1 LSITEKMKWGEKY
14 RCNSENKIPQKLQ
27 NKWLEKWSIFPDS
40 ARILDLASG
49 LGANA
54 LYMASQGKNVVA
66 IDIAEDALFALKK
79 NASSKKLNLDLVVA
93 DLDLFFLPEN
103 YFDGVICFY
112 YLNRKLFGEIR
123 KSLKSGGLFIMETY
137 LETQLNNSCV
147 NQRHKLKQ
155 KELLFEFRDFEVLGY
170 IEETSYGIALEDNNQ
185 LNSIAKFCA
194 RKR

>member
-1 LSITEKMKWGEKY
+1 MSITEKKKWGEKY
-14 RCNSENKIPQKLQ
+14 RCSLQKKIAPRTQH
-27 NKWLEKWSIFPDS
+27 KWLERWNIFPNS

-49 LGANA
+49 LGANS
-54 LYMASQGKNVVA
+54 LYLASQGKNVLA
-66 IDIAEDALFALKK
+66 IDISEEALFSLKK
-79 NASSKKLNLDLVVA
+79 ISSSKKLKLDLVVA
-93 DLDLFFLPEN
+93 DLDCFILPEN

-112 YLNRKLFGEIR
+112 YLNRELFSEIR

-137 LETQLNNSCV
+137 LDTQLNNQDL

-155 KELLFEFRDFEVLGY
+155 KELLFEFKDFDVLNY
-170 IEETSYGIALEDNNQ
+170 VEETCYGIALQDNNQ